1 MKTSRKFR
9 TLFYL
14 YIVSIFFM
22 IIFALL
28 YNYFS
33 LQNGEN
39 KELAVVSVTKHEYP
53 KYTLK
58 LNIDLTYDVDSLP
71 FWLNEQIYRKILLVC
86 FWTIGLIGVFH
97 LFIAYLSWKVI
108 NEDEKLL
115 KEFMNEYP
123 TVAEYMAGKDIRKEL
138 KVNTPETIFLDA
150 FEAQKNAE
158 KANCAD
164 ETVSKNENR

>member
-1 MKTSRKFR
+1 
-9 TLFYL
+9 
-14 YIVSIFFM
+14 M

-58 LNIDLTYDVDSLP
+58 LNIDLTYDVDTSP
-71 FWLNEQIYRKILLVC
+71 FWLNEEIYRKILLVC

-97 LFIAYLSWKVI
+97 ILF
-108 NEDEKLL
+108 
-115 KEFMNEYP
+115 
-123 TVAEYMAGKDIRKEL
+123 EL
-138 KVNTPETIFLDA
+138 ESHK
-150 FEAQKNAE
+150 
-158 KANCAD
+158 
-164 ETVSKNENR
+164 